1 MDINVLLLCYNEAA
15 LLPHTIKH
23 YKQYLPSCKITVLD
37 NYSTDDSVKIAN
49 ELGCNVL
56 PWNSNN
62 MMDELIQTT
71 LRNNMWKL
79 YKSGWIIIADMDEFI
94 CVTEEDLKNE
104 LNSGVTIL
112 NIKGYDMV
120 GESET
125 IDLSDIDLQKIIKY
139 VDNDGESKKLCFL
152 RDKITDMNYGPGSHS
167 CNPLGIIKYSSNF
180 YINKHMTYL
189 GLPFLRKKLIERY
202 NRCESMRKIGLCIH
216 YTDDLI
222 KIENIYNTKIKSC
235 KLLP

>member
-71 LRNNMWKL
+71 INL
-79 YKSGWIIIADMDEFI
+79 
-94 CVTEEDLKNE
+94 
-104 LNSGVTIL
+104 
-112 NIKGYDMV
+112 V
-120 GESET
+120 G
-125 IDLSDIDLQKIIKY
+125 
-139 VDNDGESKKLCFL
+139 
-152 RDKITDMNYGPGSHS
+152 
-167 CNPLGIIKYSSNF
+167 
-180 YINKHMTYL
+180 
-189 GLPFLRKKLIERY
+189 
-202 NRCESMRKIGLCIH
+202 
-216 YTDDLI
+216 
-222 KIENIYNTKIKSC
+222 
-235 KLLP
+235 